1 MPRNAMDVVEV
12 DACVPARS
20 LAQTLIRFAGES
32 VAKLAKS
39 TPGSMEAE
47 VRMSAGN
54 DSSMG
59 ELDTIGQRVPL
70 TCPECGGALWE
81 MQEAGPRFR
90 CHTGHAYSIATLA
103 DEQSVQVEAALW
115 AALRR
120 LEESERVSQRM
131 SSYARV
137 RGNESLAA
145 YHADIA
151 SGTAAHAATLRQLLG
166 DTVAPRARNVANE

>member
-1 MPRNAMDVVEV
+1 
-12 DACVPARS
+12 
-20 LAQTLIRFAGES
+20 
-32 VAKLAKS
+32 
-39 TPGSMEAE
+39 MEAE